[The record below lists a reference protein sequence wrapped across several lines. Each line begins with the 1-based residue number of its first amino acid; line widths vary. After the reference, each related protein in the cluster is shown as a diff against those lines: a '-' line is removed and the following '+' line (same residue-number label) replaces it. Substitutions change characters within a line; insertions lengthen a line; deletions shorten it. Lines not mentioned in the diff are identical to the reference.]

1 MGVKKGTN
9 NFASHQTEKVDTHL
23 ALIEA
28 ELKDVR
34 GRAGVKFEDIDS
46 LVRYVAKVT
55 GLHRTTLKRNTSYR
69 RMLREFLS
77 RQTGSTAM
85 VKIDDA
91 TPELLRAMVEDR
103 DLTIGNLQNQ
113 LRVLKVRMDALQA
126 APKATELIGVSAAA
140 EVAPKRTKGD
150 SDAAFQDTAFALMQL
165 IEHLN
170 KTAGAEIIMIDVEA
184 GLILDA
190 AIPNPRKRREMAIG
204 PERTRAFMDWIKAQ
218 KSISS

>member
-9 NFASHQTEKVDTHL
+9 NFASHQTEKVDAHL

-55 GLHRTTLKRNTSYR
+55 GLHRTTLKRNTTYR

-77 RQTGSTAM
+77 RQTGSTAL

-113 LRVLKVRMDALQA
+113 LRVLKVRMDALES
-126 APKATELIGVSAAA
+126 APKATKLIGKGVTA
-140 EVAPKRTKGD
+140 EVAPMRPKGD

-170 KTAGAEIIMIDVEA
+170 KTAGSEIIVIDVEA

-204 PERTRAFMDWIKAQ
+204 PERTKAFMNWVKAQ
-218 KSISS
+218 KANSY

>member
-1 MGVKKGTN
+1 MGVKKGQN
-9 NFASHQTEKVDTHL
+9 NFATHQTEKVDGNL

-55 GLHRTTLKRNTSYR
+55 GLHRTTLKRNTTYR
-69 RMLREFLS
+69 RLLREFLS

-91 TPELLRAMVEDR
+91 TPELLRAMVDDR

-113 LRVLKVRMDALQA
+113 LRVLKVRMDAL
-126 APKATELIGVSAAA
+126 
-140 EVAPKRTKGD
+140 
-150 SDAAFQDTAFALMQL
+150 
-165 IEHLN
+165 
-170 KTAGAEIIMIDVEA
+170 EA
-184 GLILDA
+184 
-190 AIPNPRKRREMAIG
+190 
-204 PERTRAFMDWIKAQ
+204 AQ
-218 KSISS
+218 KEPPSSTVKFVSR

>member
-9 NFASHQTEKVDTHL
+9 NFATHQTEKVDAHL
-23 ALIEA
+23 SLIEA

-34 GRAGVKFEDIDS
+34 RRAGVKFEDIDS

-69 RMLREFLS
+69 RMLRDFLS
-77 RQTGSTAM
+77 RQPGSTAV

-113 LRVLKVRMDALQA
+113 LRVLKVRMEALEL
-126 APKATELIGVSAAA
+126 APKLAKLIGNSTEE
-140 EVAPKRTKGD
+140 EVAPTRPKGD
-150 SDAAFQDTAFALMQL
+150 SDAAFQDTAFALLQL

-170 KTAGAEIIMIDVEA
+170 KTAGSEIIVIDAEA

-204 PERTRAFMDWIKAQ
+204 PERTKAFMSWVKAQ
-218 KSISS
+218 KAKFN